1 MRPVVIVLLD
11 PTSDVVPRLFH
22 APIFGR
28 PDFLFLQAAMEP
40 LDVAVA
46 LRVMIRRAPM
56 GDAQPTQRLQEPR
69 RSELRSVVGRE
80 RHVRR
85 TTALGQSCEYGLLH
99 CCERVFGPATMRK
112 IPPHDLPCTAV
123 DHAHQISPAYG
134 RA

>member
-1 MRPVVIVLLD
+1 MRSVVIVLLD
-11 PTSDVVPRLFH
+11 PASDRGTRFFH

-40 LDVAVA
+40 FDVAVA

-69 RSELRSVVGRE
+69 RSELRSVVRRE

-85 TTALGQSCEYGLLH
+85 TTALGQPCEYGLLDR
-99 CCERVFGPATMRK
+99 CQRVFGPATMRE
-112 IPPHDLPCTAV
+112 IPSNDLACA
-123 DHAHQISPAYG
+123 A
-134 RA
+134 